1 MKTLSIDLDDLI
13 MALSTRY
20 ELDDPSHYLDL
31 DSGEVIYAGEGLEGL
46 PTDLASNTQRY
57 AWIEAVEAEP
67 ALQIMQGFIAQL
79 ADEGDRV
86 ALTAAFEDNE
96 PFDTFT
102 ETLADLPH
110 LRGEWF
116 QFQLAAFTELAR
128 QWCREHGID
137 PEWR

>member
-46 PTDLASNTQRY
+46 PADLATNAHRY
-57 AWIEAVEAEP
+57 AWIESVEAEP
-67 ALQIMQGFIAQL
+67 ALQIMEGFIAQL
-79 ADEGDRV
+79 ADEGDRS

-96 PFDTFT
+96 PFDAFT

-116 QFQLAAFTELAR
+116 QFQLAAFTELAQ
-128 QWCREHGID
+128 QWCRAHGID